1 MCFCYNIITHKANQ
15 ILYSYQTPVAVI
27 TSNGHIYKTK
37 QKYSVTT
44 SRHINKFLEGLESEE
59 VNQNFTM
66 NLFSILQL
74 VNPTTEYMIKSHFLS
89 SKV

>member
-1 MCFCYNIITHKANQ
+1 MIKVNSVRKNYNIITHRANQ
-15 ILYSYQTPVAVI
+15 ILYYYQTPVAVI

-59 VNQNFTM
+59 VNQNFIDSYT
-66 NLFSILQL
+66 I
-74 VNPTTEYMIKSHFLS
+74 
-89 SKV
+89 